1 MYSTLKQYFGYDE
14 FRPLQ
19 KDIIEHVVDGGDCVA
34 LMPTGGGKSLC
45 FQLPA
50 LLFDGLTIV
59 VSPLISL
66 MHDQVSGLRQNG
78 VAAEY
83 INSSLSADE
92 IATIMTRAV
101 SGELKLLY
109 IAPERFA
116 VRDFTTLLYTL
127 PIKLFAIDEA
137 HCISEW
143 GHDFRPDYRN
153 LRRLR
158 VSFPTVPIIALTA
171 TATPAVR
178 DDIVRE
184 LRLASPRLFV
194 SSFNRQNLRYEVHP
208 KKKALETTLGI
219 LRGHKDES
227 VIIYCLSRK
236 DVMSLVEKLLLHG
249 YNAAP
254 YHAGLSADVRKDNQ
268 DRFINDEVQIMVAT
282 IAFGMGIDKPDVR
295 LVIHHTIPKSIE
307 GYYQETGRAGRD
319 GLPARC
325 VLLFSFVDKYKH
337 LFFIN
342 RIENGKDKEQAQI
355 NLEQVLTYGQLTT
368 CRRRFLLEY
377 FGEVYD
383 VPNCGNCDCCT
394 GSVVPVDREDDTT
407 TPYATRT
414 TPTRSPKRLPPD
426 ASYDPDLFSILRSV
440 RATEAKKR
448 GVPPYL
454 IFGDKTLREMA
465 FTRPTTDREFL
476 SLTGVGEKKLSQFG
490 DVFMEVVRGYRG

>member
-1 MYSTLKQYFGYDE
+1 MHETLKHYFGYDE
-14 FRPLQ
+14 FRPQ
-19 KDIIEHVVDGGDCVA
+19 QQDIIEHVVAGNDTVV
-34 LMPTGGGKSLC
+34 LMPTGGGKSMC

-66 MHDQVSGLRQNG
+66 MHDQVSGLKQNG

-83 INSSLSADE
+83 INSTLTGPEITTIIASAL
-92 IATIMTRAV
+92 A
-101 SGELKLLY
+101 GELKLLY
-109 IAPERFA
+109 IAPERLA
-116 VRDFTTLLYTL
+116 VKDFTTLLYTL
-127 PIKLFAIDEA
+127 PVRLFAIDEA

-171 TATPAVR
+171 TATPQVR

-184 LRLASPRLFV
+184 LRLATPRLFV
-194 SSFNRQNLRYEVHP
+194 SSFNRPNLSYEVRP
-208 KKKALETTLGI
+208 KTKAVETVLA
-219 LRGHKDES
+219 LLQEHKDDS

-236 DVMSLVEKLLLHG
+236 DVMSLVEKLVARG
-249 YNAAP
+249 YKAVP
-254 YHAGLSADVRKDNQ
+254 YHAGLSSDVRRNNQ
-268 DRFINDEVQIMVAT
+268 ESFINDEVQIIVAT

-325 VLLFSFVDKYKH
+325 VLLYSLADKYKQ
-337 LFFIN
+337 LFFT
-342 RIENGKDKEQAQI
+342 RRLENNKDREQAEQNI
-355 NLEQVLTYGQLTT
+355 AQVLAYGELTS

-383 VPNCGNCDCCT
+383 VPNCHNCDCCIGLRPLAST
-394 GSVVPVDREDDTT
+394 V
-407 TPYATRT
+407 AA
-414 TPTRSPKRLPPD
+414 PTIRKTNTASIRS
-426 ASYDPDLFSILRSV
+426 SEVTYDEDLFSVLRGV
-440 RATEAKKR
+440 RSEEAKKR
-448 GVPPYL
+448 GVPPYI

-465 FTRPTTDREFL
+465 FQRPTTDDEFL
-476 SLTGVGEKKLSQFG
+476 ALTGVGEKKLSQFG
-490 DVFMEVVRGYRG
+490 EIFMVAVREYVS